1 MNIQFSKMHGLGNDF
16 MVVDTVNQA
25 IKLTPKQIQTL
36 ANRHRG
42 IGFDQLLIIAP
53 PKDKTHDFFYQI
65 FNADGSEAYQCGN
78 GARCIAKYIHDHK
91 LSEKKTLT
99 VATQKNKH
107 KLILQ
112 NSNTVTVDMGTPILD
127 PQEIPFQAEA
137 KKTIYTLTIKCG
149 DYNVSV
155 VSMGNP
161 HCIFKV
167 DNVNHIDLEQLGK
180 TFSEHPQFPERT
192 NVEFMQVITKD
203 HIRLRIYERGVGETE
218 ACGSGACAAVVAGI
232 LQNNLASKVTVTM
245 PGGDLTVEWNGNNEP
260 VWMTG
265 PAAEVFQGKVEV

>member
-16 MVVDTVNQA
+16 MVVDAVSQNIQLSTR
-25 IKLTPKQIQTL
+25 QIQGL

-42 IGFDQLLIIAP
+42 IGFDQLLIIYP
-53 PKDKTHDFFYQI
+53 PKDSSHDFFYRI
-65 FNADGSEAYQCGN
+65 FNADGSEAFQCGN
-78 GARCIAKYIHDHK
+78 GARCISKYIYDHK
-91 LSEKKTLT
+91 LSDKAELT

-107 KLILQ
+107 KLILK
-112 NSNTVTVDMGTPILD
+112 NSNTITVDMGTPILE

-137 KKTIYTLTIKCG
+137 KKTIYTLTIKYG
-149 DYNVSV
+149 DYNVCV

-161 HCIFKV
+161 HCIFEV
-167 DNVNHIDLEQLGK
+167 DNVSHIDLEQLGK
-180 TFSEHPQFPERT
+180 TFSEHPQFPDRT
-192 NVEFMQVITKD
+192 NVEFMQIISKD

-232 LQNNLASKVTVTM
+232 LQNKLASMVTVTM
-245 PGGDLTVEWNGNNEP
+245 PGGDLAVEWNGNNEP

-265 PAAEVFQGKVEV
+265 PAANVFEGTIKL